1 MGGSFTLFFC
11 IFTRFLLGMQS
22 KMKIVLASNQ
32 QVISAGLVRIIEKVV
47 GTELSGVAS
56 SKQQLL
62 EMLVINQP
70 SILIIDRWFENM
82 FLESEWDET
91 NTMIEKYKTILFS
104 DPDKESIYK
113 LHKLHITS
121 FFTLHS
127 SDEEIIQ
134 AINGTIE
141 GIKFFTPKVVEALI
155 EFSFKRAPDKPQ
167 QQLHNDL
174 SEREM
179 EVLMLITQ
187 GKSTKDIADK
197 LFLSTHTIYTHRK
210 NILKKLSCKSAVEL
224 INYAYTQGLVEKE

>member
-1 MGGSFTLFFC
+1 M
-11 IFTRFLLGMQS
+11 
-22 KMKIVLASNQ
+22 LATAQ
-32 QVISAGLVRIIEKVV
+32 QVVAASLAGTIKKMESIELV
-47 GTELSGVAS
+47 GTVTT
-56 SKQQLL
+56 KQQLL
-62 EMLVINQP
+62 EMLVVNQP
-70 SILIIDRWFENM
+70 EILMIDRWFDNM

-91 NTMIEKYKTILFS
+91 NALTEKYKTILFS

-127 SDEEIIQ
+127 SEEEVIQ
-134 AINGTIE
+134 TIQGTID

-155 EFSFKRAPDKPQ
+155 EFSFRRGPDKKE
-167 QQLHNDL
+167 QQLHDQL

-197 LFLSTHTIYTHRK
+197 LFLSTHTVYTHRK
-210 NILKKLSCKSAVEL
+210 NILKKLSCKSAAEL
-224 INYAYTQGLVEKE
+224 INYAYTQGLVEKD

>member
-1 MGGSFTLFFC
+1 MSSR
-11 IFTRFLLGMQS
+11 I
-22 KMKIVLASNQ
+22 KIVLATSQ
-32 QVISAGLVRIIEKVV
+32 QVIAAALVNTIQKMETVELTGVV
-47 GTELSGVAS
+47 TN
-56 SKQQLL
+56 KQQLL
-62 EMLVINQP
+62 EMLVVNQP
-70 SILIIDRWFENM
+70 EILMIDRWFDNM

-91 NTMIEKYKTILFS
+91 NGLTEKYKTILFS

-127 SDEEIIQ
+127 SEEEVIQ
-134 AINGTIE
+134 TIQGTID

-155 EFSFKRAPDKPQ
+155 EFSFRRGPDKKE
-167 QQLHNDL
+167 QQLHDQL

-179 EVLMLITQ
+179 EVLMFITQ

-197 LFLSTHTIYTHRK
+197 LFLSTHTVYTHRK
-210 NILKKLSCKSAVEL
+210 NILKKLSCKSAAEL

>member
-1 MGGSFTLFFC
+1 MP
-11 IFTRFLLGMQS
+11 S
-22 KMKIVLASNQ
+22 KEKIILATNQ
-32 QVISAGLVRIIEKVV
+32 QLIRDGLIRIIEKTEDVEFC
-47 GTELSGVAS
+47 GTATNKQEL
-56 SKQQLL
+56 QQ
-62 EMLVINQP
+62 MLIIHQP
-70 SILIIDRWFENM
+70 SILMIDRWFENM

-91 NTMIEKYKTILFS
+91 NLLLEKYKTILFS

-127 SDEEIIQ
+127 SDEEVIQ
-134 AINGTIE
+134 TIRGTME
-141 GIKFFTPKVVEALI
+141 GVKFFTPKVVEALI

-167 QQLHNDL
+167 QLLHNDL

-197 LFLSTHTIYTHRK
+197 LFLSTHTVYTHRK
-210 NILKKLSCKSAVEL
+210 NILKKLSCKSAAEL

>member
-1 MGGSFTLFFC
+1 MS
-11 IFTRFLLGMQS
+11 Q
-22 KMKIVLASNQ
+22 KIKIILATSQ
-32 QVISAGLVRIIEKVV
+32 QLIASSLVRSIEKMEEL
-47 GTELSGVAS
+47 ELSGIAT

-62 EMLVINQP
+62 DMLVINQP
-70 SILIIDRWFENM
+70 DILIIDRWFENM
-82 FLESEWDET
+82 FLETEWEET
-91 NTMIEKYKTILFS
+91 NSLIEKYKTILFS

-127 SDEEIIQ
+127 SEEEVIQ
-134 AINGTIE
+134 TIKGTID

-155 EFSFKRAPDKPQ
+155 EFSFKRIPDKKE
-167 QQLHNDL
+167 QQLHDEL

-187 GKSTKDIADK
+187 GKSTKEIADR
-197 LFLSTHTIYTHRK
+197 LFLSPHTIYTHRK